1 MPCPTFPKA
10 VIHTPCP
17 VSGPLR
23 AGSHRARTTAV
34 IRRRIARVSVQLA
47 LLQGLGWRTAQFGA
61 DLRIVRDERDRLKA
75 KVQRGLG
82 QQVDQAGSAELV
94 ARI

>member
-1 MPCPTFPKA
+1 M
-10 VIHTPCP
+10 
-17 VSGPLR
+17 
-23 AGSHRARTTAV
+23 
-34 IRRRIARVSVQLA
+34 QLA